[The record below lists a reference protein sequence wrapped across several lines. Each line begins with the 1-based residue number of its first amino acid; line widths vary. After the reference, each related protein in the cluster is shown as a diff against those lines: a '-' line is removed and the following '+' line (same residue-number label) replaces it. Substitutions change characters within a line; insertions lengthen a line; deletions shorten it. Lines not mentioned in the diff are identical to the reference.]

1 MISMIVDASDL
12 VLGRV
17 ASQIAKKLMEGEDVV
32 VVNADKA
39 VISGKKQSTL
49 SEYDAWTNVRS
60 LVDPNQGPFHPRRPG
75 DLVRRT
81 VRGMLPFEK
90 PKGKRAFNR
99 LEAYPGVPSEF
110 EGKEMK
116 TFPEASIDQLSIR
129 RFIRLGELSK
139 QLRKGK

>member
-1 MISMIVDASDL
+1 MIVNASDL

-17 ASQIAKKLMEGEDVV
+17 ASQIAKKLLEGEDVV

-60 LVDPNQGPFHPRRPG
+60 LVDPDQGPFHPKKPG

-81 VRGMLPFEK
+81 VRGMLPFK
-90 PKGKRAFNR
+90 KSKGKRAFNR
-99 LEAYPGVPSEF
+99 LEAYSGVPSKF
-110 EGKEMK
+110 EGEKME
-116 TFPEASIDQLSIR
+116 TFPKANVNRLSTR

-139 QLRKGK
+139 QLGKGE